1 MAKINITVAATINA
15 PIDKVWSL
23 WTEPAHIVHWNY
35 ASEEWQTTYA
45 ENQPVTGGRFLSHME
60 ARDGS
65 VGFDFTGKYSN
76 VEKNRILDYLLDD
89 NRKVQV
95 TFVSQNNKTVINE
108 CFEAEETNPVELQQ
122 AGWQAIMNNFKNYA
136 EAYGTVE
143 VLHFEISIKA
153 STDKIYKTL
162 ITEDTYREWTSVF
175 NPSSYYIG
183 DWKKGS
189 KIVFLGTDKDGQTGG
204 MVSRIKENLTDKF
217 ISIEHLGI
225 VKNGDEITSGPEVEG
240 WAGSLENYTLKS
252 TNGIS
257 LLEIDIDSNQ
267 EFKSYFLETWP
278 KALEKLKSIC
288 E

>member
-23 WTEPAHIVHWNY
+23 WTESAHIVHWNY
-35 ASEEWQTTYA
+35 ASEDWQTTYA

-65 VGFDFTGKYSN
+65 VGFDFTGEYSN
-76 VEKNRILDYLLDD
+76 VEENRIIEYLLDD
-89 NRKVQV
+89 DRKVQV

-122 AGWQAIMNNFKNYA
+122 TGWQAIMNNFKNYA

-143 VLHFEISIKA
+143 VLHFEINIKA

-162 ITEDTYREWTSVF
+162 ITEDSYREWTSVF

-189 KIVFLGTDKDGQTGG
+189 KILFLGTDKDGKTGG

-240 WAGSLENYTLKS
+240 WAGLLENYTLKS

>member
-1 MAKINITVAATINA
+1 MAKINITVTSTINA
-15 PIDKVWSL
+15 PVDKVWNL
-23 WTEPAHIVHWNY
+23 WTDPAHIVHWNQ
-35 ASEEWQTTYA
+35 ASDDWQTTYA
-45 ENQPVTGGRFLSHME
+45 ENEPVTGGRFLSRME

-65 VGFDFTGKYSN
+65 EGFDFTGEYNN
-76 VEKNRILDYLLDD
+76 VEKNRILEYLLDD
-89 NRKVQV
+89 NRNVQV
-95 TFVSQNNKTVINE
+95 TFVPQSNKTVINE

-136 EAYGTVE
+136 EAYGTLE
-143 VLHFEISIKA
+143 VLHFEISINS

-189 KIVFLGTDKDGQTGG
+189 KIVFLGTDKDGNIGG
-204 MVSRIKENLTDKF
+204 MVSRIKENITDKF
-217 ISIEHLGI
+217 LSIEHLGI
-225 VKNGDEITSGPEVEG
+225 VKNGIEITSGSEVEG
-240 WAGSLENYTLKS
+240 WKGSLENYTLKP
-252 TNGIS
+252 NDGRS
-257 LLEIDIDSNQ
+257 LLAIDIDSNQ
-267 EFKSYFLETWP
+267 EFRSYFLETWP